1 MKFSNKK
8 NIANLDIVSIL
19 IILPLIF
26 LSYFLVSENNQTLA
40 NKQLVYFSISA
51 IVFIVIL
58 LLPIKRFIW
67 LIPYAYWIAIF
78 LLILVE
84 FIGVSKLGATRWI
97 QIPLINFTIQPS
109 EIIKPLLILMI
120 AYQVD
125 KNAPENKEEYN
136 LIEFLKLSIY
146 ILLPFFII
154 LMQPDLGTAST
165 LFIVGFSVLFVVGV
179 KSRIWISLSLLFVMS
194 LPLIYNYGLHKYQK
208 KRVDDFLNKDPVY
221 HVKQS
226 IIAIGSGGIS
236 GKSKEEAT
244 QTHLKFLPIAT
255 SDFIFAYTCERFG
268 FIGGAFIIFLYLILS
283 VHLFIM
289 AFSVKANTFSKI
301 FSIGFSVL
309 IFVHSALNISM
320 NIGLFPVVGLPLP
333 FYSYGGSSFM
343 TFVILLAIM
352 QNLFAFQSLFLYN
365 LKSFLK

>member
-1 MKFSNKK
+1 MDFSKK
-8 NIANLDIVSIL
+8 KSLANLDIISIL

-26 LSYFLVSENNQTLA
+26 LSYFLVLENNVLLA
-40 NKQLVYFSISA
+40 NKQLIYFSISA
-51 IVFIVIL
+51 ILFVTIL
-58 LLPIKRFIW
+58 FLPIKRFIW
-67 LIPYAYWIAIF
+67 LIPYTYWIAII
-78 LLILVE
+78 LLVLVE
-84 FIGVSKLGATRWI
+84 FIGISKLGATRWI
-97 QIPLINFTIQPS
+97 QIPFINFTIQPS

-136 LIEFLKLSIY
+136 FKEFMKLSFY
-146 ILLPFFII
+146 ILLPFVII
-154 LMQPDLGTAST
+154 LGQPDLGTAST
-165 LFIVGFSVLFVVGV
+165 LLIVGFSVLFVVGV
-179 KSRIWISLSLLFVMS
+179 KSKIWVSLSLLFIICI
-194 LPLIYNYGLHKYQK
+194 PIIYNYGLHKYQK
-208 KRVDDFLNKDPVY
+208 KRIDDFLHKDTVY

-226 IIAIGSGGIS
+226 IIAIGSGGIF

-268 FIGGAFIIFLYLILS
+268 FIGGAMIIFLYLTLS
-283 VHLFIM
+283 IHVLIM
-289 AFSVKANTFSKI
+289 AFSVKSNTFSKI

-309 IFVHSALNISM
+309 IFIHSALNVSM

-333 FYSYGGSSFM
+333 FYSYGGSNFL

-352 QNLFAFQSLFLYN
+352 QNLFAFESLFLYN

>member
-1 MKFSNKK
+1 MKFDNKK

-26 LSYFLVSENNQTLA
+26 LSYFLVAENNETLA
-40 NKQLVYFSISA
+40 NKQLIYFSISA
-51 IVFIVIL
+51 IVFIVIIF
-58 LLPIKRFIW
+58 LPIKRFIW
-67 LIPYAYWIAIF
+67 LVPYFYWIAIF
-78 LLILVE
+78 LLIMVE
-84 FIGVSKLGATRWI
+84 FIGVTKLGATRWI
-97 QIPLINFTIQPS
+97 QIPFINFTIQPS

-120 AYQVD
+120 AYEID

-136 LIEFLKLSIY
+136 LKEFLKLSFY

-154 LMQPDLGTAST
+154 LLQPDLGTAST
-165 LFIVGFSVLFVVGV
+165 LLIVGFSVLFVVGV
-179 KSRIWISLSLLFVMS
+179 KSRIWVILSLLFVVC
-194 LPLIYNYGLHKYQK
+194 LPLIYNYGLHGYQK
-208 KRVDDFLNKDPVY
+208 KRVDDFLNKEPVY

-226 IIAIGSGGIS
+226 IIAIGSGGIF
-236 GKSKEEAT
+236 GKPKEEAT

-268 FIGGAFIIFLYLILS
+268 FMGGAMVIFLYLILS
-283 VHLFIM
+283 IHLFIM
-289 AFSVKANTFSKI
+289 AFSAKANTFSKI

-309 IFVHSALNISM
+309 IFIHSALNVSM

-333 FYSYGGSSFM
+333 FYSYGGSNFM